1 MTAPKLGRQAQ
12 MILSALLAG
21 ERITPMDA
29 LREFGSWRLAARVRD
44 LRESGWNVLSERVSD
59 GERTYAQYHI
69 PLGCPRIED
78 RQCRLFGEVADH
90 E

>member
-44 LRESGWNVLSERVSD
+44 LKECGWNIVSERVSD
-59 GERTYAQYHI
+59 NERTYAQYSI
-69 PLGCPRIED
+69 PADCPRIVD
-78 RQCRLFGEVADH
+78 RQMDLFGEVEDH